1 MPEFLLFRSGTRD
14 YALPAGAVWGVC
26 TAAPT
31 VPLPYAPAHIEGLTG
46 IFDRLVPQQ
55 SLMARLGLSGDSG
68 TERTL
73 ILVDDGGGGTA
84 LRIAAVDKVVTSR
97 TTPRVGRDN
106 PGADA
111 IFRGELTVGR
121 RTYQLVEPE
130 ALRFAPE
137 AAVGLDVAEPV
148 WSEQPQAVPVAAAA
162 VQVLAFDCGAKRFAA
177 PFGDVERMAVMPSV
191 IHPVQAPKPILG
203 RSRDD
208 SSLVVSLAGA
218 LGMEGAPAPEIVV
231 VVSVGSKEVAFT
243 ADGTAGLQDATYDAG
258 DGHVLTLADGTKAE
272 LLDLKALADRFAR
285 PAEEGRASPLP
296 LAKRRETPVAGRT
309 RLMTIRVNESWYGLS
324 ADLIRR
330 VGAPTGYA
338 RLYGDNRRFDG
349 IAILGGDAVP
359 AIDLHRVFQ
368 APRRGPSIAVVM
380 STRDGTV
387 ALMCDTLGRLEEVQT
402 DRVEASSAPFI
413 AGRISRSTQTIDL
426 IDLRRIVQQGG
437 AG

>member
-1 MPEFLLFRSGTRD
+1 
-14 YALPAGAVWGVC
+14 VC

-31 VPLPYAPAHIEGLTG
+31 VPLPYAPAHIEGVAG

-55 SLMARLGLSGDSG
+55 SLMARLGQSGDSG
-68 TERTL
+68 AERTL
-73 ILVDDGGGGTA
+73 ILVDDGAGGTA

-97 TTPRVGRDN
+97 TTPRAVRDN

-111 IFRGELTVGR
+111 ICRGELTVGR

-137 AAVGLDVAEPV
+137 PAAGLNVAEPA
-148 WSEQPQAVPVAAAA
+148 WSDQRPQAAPAA
-162 VQVLAFDCGAKRFAA
+162 VATVQVMAFDCGARRFAA
-177 PFGDVERMAVMPSV
+177 LFGEVERLAVMPSV
-191 IHPVQAPKPILG
+191 IHPIQAPKPILG

-218 LGMEGAPAPEIVV
+218 LGIEGAGAPEIVV
-231 VVSVGSKEVAFT
+231 IVSVGSKEVAFT
-243 ADGTAGLQDATYDAG
+243 ADGTAGLQDGTYDSG
-258 DGHVLTLADGTKAE
+258 DGDVLTLADGTKAE

-285 PAEEGRASPLP
+285 PAEAGRAPPLP
-296 LAKRRETPVAGRT
+296 LAKRREAPVAGRT
-309 RLMTIRVNESWYGLS
+309 RLMTVRVNESWYGLS

-368 APRRGPSIAVVM
+368 APRRSSGIAVVM

-413 AGRISRSTQTIDL
+413 AGRISRSAQTIDL
-426 IDLRRIVQQGG
+426 IDLRRIMQQGP